1 MTNEDIINDIKNILK
16 INLKKEHYESY
27 IKQYDFE
34 LNCFSLNFTN
44 ILHNINLF
52 LEGKYQIE
60 PQVSTVIVNQCFVLN
75 YPFYADEVYIN
86 FEYENNKLGI
96 PKQSNKKF
104 SFTVEQILN
113 REDSF
118 SFDFKLHDEYKI
130 YIRTPNY
137 PPKKFDHGVSFQ
149 HTITEYAMN
158 NLQSYHNN
166 HMHDLYKRTEELKI
180 MTQLFDFVNGSKLNV
195 RDFFDAKNHYT
206 LTDIVSVFQSKNF
219 IEKAEVLQ
227 LTEDS
232 SLLLNVNKKIEEIK
246 NQEIFEKCRQDF
258 LINKYF
264 K

>member
-1 MTNEDIINDIKNILK
+1 MTNEDIINDLKKILK

-44 ILHNINLF
+44 IIHNINLF
-52 LEGKYQIE
+52 LDGKYKIEQQINN
-60 PQVSTVIVNQCFVLN
+60 VLVNQCFVLN
-75 YPFYADEVYIN
+75 YPFDDEVYIN

-96 PKQSNKKF
+96 PKHSNKKF
-104 SFTVEQILN
+104 SFTIEQILN

-130 YIRTPNY
+130 YIKNPNY
-137 PPKKFDHGVSFQ
+137 PPKKFDHGLSFQ

-158 NLQSYHNN
+158 NLQTYHNN

-195 RDFFDAKNHYT
+195 RDFFDSQKHYT
-206 LTDIVSVFQSKNF
+206 LNNIVNVFESKKF
-219 IEKAEVLQ
+219 IEKAELLQ

-232 SLLLNVNKKIEEIK
+232 GLLLNINKKIEAIK
-246 NQEIFEKCRQDF
+246 NKSIKHTFD
-258 LINKYF
+258 LGSL
-264 K
+264 